1 MSATEVSA
9 GYFGPDDRPLF
20 GWLYKPARTR
30 RTAVVIVPPFGY
42 EAICA
47 ARSLR
52 HFAEVAAREQLIA
65 LRFDLDGTGD
75 SAGDDLDPDRLGHWL
90 ASIDAACDL
99 VRSHGAERIVL
110 VGIRLG
116 VLLAVRAAERRGD
129 IDGLVAIATV
139 PSGRALLR
147 EGSALQAALGL
158 EAPPPG
164 SAIPERE
171 LVGFAISDATWAE
184 LSAIDLCKSTKAP
197 APNVLLIDREDR
209 PANTAFAAHLASLG
223 SEVTHTRLPGYVEM
237 TLDPH
242 NACVP
247 TAMIEATCAFA
258 RAFGEDGGATASRAA
273 PLGRRARIDVG
284 GKSIVEEAV
293 RPGDHVFA
301 IAAHPPGRASRA
313 LVLLNAGAVGH
324 VGPNRLYVTLSRR
337 LAAAGTLAIRCDIG
351 GIADSPAR
359 DGEQENIVYHRH
371 ALEDV
376 ASAVHYARTAGATD
390 ITVAGVC
397 SGGYHALRAAL
408 AGHPIDAIVV
418 INPLTFHY
426 VPGAPL
432 DVAAFR
438 IVIDAT
444 RYRESVMRG
453 ASWRKLIR
461 GEVKLSRIAT
471 VLLHR
476 AQSRAAG
483 AIRNVLRFL
492 RIPLQADLGSELRS
506 LAERG
511 IAIDFIFGDSEPG
524 NLILADEGGSTVPR
538 LARTGCLAIQII
550 DGADHTFTPRW
561 THPRFFAA
569 IETALARR

>member
-1 MSATEVSA
+1 MNASEVSA
-9 GYFGPDDRPLF
+9 GYFGPDERPLF
-20 GWLYKPARTR
+20 GWLYRPARAR

-52 HFAEVAAREQLIA
+52 HFAEAAARENLIA

-75 SAGDDLDPDRLGHWL
+75 SAGDDLDPDRFAHWL

-99 VRSHGAERIVL
+99 VRSRGAERIVL

-164 SAIPERE
+164 SEMPERE
-171 LVGFAISDATWAE
+171 VVGFAISDATWTE

-197 APNVLLIDREDR
+197 APNVLLIDRDDR
-209 PANTAFAAHLASLG
+209 PANSAWAAHLAALG
-223 SEVTHTRLPGYVEM
+223 SKVTETRLPGYVEM
-237 TLDPH
+237 MLDPH
-242 NACVP
+242 NASVP
-247 TAMIEATCAFA
+247 AAMIEATSAFA
-258 RAFGEDGGATASRAA
+258 RTFGDDGAATESSAA
-273 PLGRRARIDVG
+273 PLESRTCLDIG

-293 RPGDHVFA
+293 RSSDHVFA
-301 IAAHPPGRASRA
+301 IAAHPPGPASRA

-324 VGPNRLYVTLSRR
+324 VGPNRLYVALSRR
-337 LAAAGTLAIRCDIG
+337 LAAAGMLALRCDIG
-351 GIADSPAR
+351 GIADSAAR
-359 DGEQENIVYHRH
+359 EDEKENVVYHQH

-376 ASAVHYARTAGATD
+376 ASAVQYARSAGAID

-426 VPGAPL
+426 VPGTPL

-438 IVIDAT
+438 IIGDAA
-444 RYRESVMRG
+444 RYRRSIMQG
-453 ASWRKLIR
+453 ASWRKLLR
-461 GEVKLSRIAT
+461 GKVKLSRIAT
-471 VLLHR
+471 VFLYR
-476 AQSRAAG
+476 VRSRAG
-483 AIRNVLRFL
+483 STLRNTLRSL
-492 RIPLQADLGSELRS
+492 RVPLQGDLGSELHR
-506 LAERG
+506 LAERD
-511 IAIDFIFGDSEPG
+511 IAIDFIFSDSDPG
-524 NLILADEGGSTVPR
+524 SMMLADEGGSIVTRLERAGKLATQTV
-538 LARTGCLAIQII
+538 
-550 DGADHTFTPRW
+550 DGADHTFTARW
-561 THPRFFAA
+561 THALLFAA
-569 IETALARR
+569 IESALARR

>member
-1 MSATEVSA
+1 MSASEVSA
-9 GYFGPDDRPLF
+9 GYFGPDERPLF
-20 GWLYKPARTR
+20 GWLYRPAHAL

-52 HFAEVAAREQLIA
+52 HFAEAAARENLIA

-75 SAGDDLDPDRLGHWL
+75 SAGDDLDPDRLRHWL

-99 VRSHGAERIVL
+99 VRSRGAERIVL

-164 SAIPERE
+164 SELPERE

-184 LSAIDLCKSTKAP
+184 ISAIDLCKSTKAP
-197 APNVLLIDREDR
+197 APNVLLIDRDDR
-209 PANTAFAAHLASLG
+209 PANDAWAAHLAALG
-223 SEVTHTRLPGYVEM
+223 SEVTRMRLPGYVEM

-242 NACVP
+242 NASVP
-247 TAMIEATCAFA
+247 AAMIEAVSAFA
-258 RAFGEDGGATASRAA
+258 RTFGDEDVATEISAA
-273 PLGRRARIDVG
+273 PLESRTCLDIG
-284 GKSIVEEAV
+284 GKPVVEEAV
-293 RPGDHVFA
+293 QPGDHVFA
-301 IAAHPPGRASRA
+301 IAAHPPGPASRA

-324 VGPNRLYVTLSRR
+324 VGPNRLYVALSRR
-337 LAAAGTLAIRCDIG
+337 LAAAGMLALRCDIG
-351 GIADSPAR
+351 GIADSAAR
-359 DGEQENIVYHRH
+359 EGERENVVYHRH

-376 ASAVHYARTAGATD
+376 ASAVQYARSAGATD
-390 ITVAGVC
+390 VVVAGIC

-438 IVIDAT
+438 IIGDAA
-444 RYRESVMRG
+444 RYRRSMMQG
-453 ASWRKLIR
+453 ASWRKLLR
-461 GEVKLSRIAT
+461 GKVKLSRIAT
-471 VLLHR
+471 VVLYR
-476 AQSRAAG
+476 ARSRTGSAL
-483 AIRNVLRFL
+483 RNALRNM
-492 RIPLQADLGSELRS
+492 RVSLQGDLGSELQR
-506 LAERG
+506 LAERCV
-511 IAIDFIFGDSEPG
+511 AIDFIFADGDPG
-524 NLILADEGGSTVPR
+524 SMMLADQGGAVVTR
-538 LARTGCLAIQII
+538 LERTGKLATQIV
-550 DGADHTFTPRW
+550 DGADHTFTARW
-561 THPRFFAA
+561 THALLFAA
-569 IETALARR
+569 IENALARR

>member
-1 MSATEVSA
+1 MSPAEISA
-9 GYFGPDDRPLF
+9 GYFGPDERPLF
-20 GWLYKPARTR
+20 GWLYRPAGAC
-30 RTAVVIVPPFGY
+30 RTAIVIVPPFGY

-52 HFAEVAAREQLIA
+52 HFAEAAARENLIA

-99 VRSHGAERIVL
+99 VRSRGAERVVL

-139 PSGRALLR
+139 PNGRALLR
-147 EGSALQAALGL
+147 EGHALQAALGL
-158 EAPPPG
+158 SAAPPG
-164 SAIPERE
+164 SEMPERE

-184 LSAIDLCKSTKAP
+184 LAAIDLCKSAKGP
-197 APNVLLIDREDR
+197 APNVLLIDRDDR
-209 PANTAFAAHLASLG
+209 PANDAWAAHLAALG
-223 SEVTHTRLPGYVEM
+223 SKVTRMRLPGYVEM

-242 NACVP
+242 NARVP
-247 TAMIEATCAFA
+247 AAMIEAACAFA
-258 RAFGEDGGATASRAA
+258 RKSGDDAAADGSTA
-273 PLGRRARIDVG
+273 PLESRTLLDVG
-284 GKSIVEEAV
+284 GVPIVEEAV

-301 IAAHPPGRASRA
+301 IAAHPSGSASRA

-324 VGPNRLYVTLSRR
+324 AGPNRLYVALSRR
-337 LAAAGTLAIRCDIG
+337 LAAAGMLALRCDIG
-351 GIADSPAR
+351 GIADSAAR
-359 DGEQENIVYHRH
+359 EGEEENIVYHRH

-376 ASAVHYARTAGATD
+376 ASAVRWARDAGAD
-390 ITVAGVC
+390 DVIVAGVC

-426 VPGAPL
+426 VPGTPL

-438 IVIDAT
+438 IVGEAA
-444 RYRESVMRG
+444 RYRQSMMRG
-453 ASWRKLIR
+453 ASWRKLLL
-461 GEVKLSRIAT
+461 GKVKLSRIAT
-471 VLLHR
+471 VVLYR
-476 AQSRAAG
+476 ARSRAG
-483 AIRNVLRFL
+483 AALRNALRRL
-492 RIPLQADLGSELRS
+492 RVPLRGDLGSELGS

-511 IAIDFIFGDSEPG
+511 VAIDFIFADGDPG
-524 NLILADEGGSTVPR
+524 SMMLADEGGSVVPR
-538 LARTGCLAIQII
+538 LAKAGKLATQTV

-561 THPRFFAA
+561 THARLFAA
-569 IETALARR
+569 IENALARR